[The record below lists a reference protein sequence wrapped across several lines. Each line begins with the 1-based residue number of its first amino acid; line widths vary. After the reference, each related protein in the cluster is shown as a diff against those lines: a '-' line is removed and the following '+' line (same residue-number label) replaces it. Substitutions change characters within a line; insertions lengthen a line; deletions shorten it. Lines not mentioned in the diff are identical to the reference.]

1 MIIIIIINIINNIII
16 ITEPQDNN
24 NFHWARLGLGGGGS
38 GIKRCPRRS
47 SQPSKET
54 SNGWGR
60 W

>member
-24 NFHWARLGLGGGGS
+24 NFHWARLGLGGS